1 LFNFCP
7 LESNDRQGLTYNSES
22 GKKNNPLWKL
32 WEKILTDYPLPQF
45 PQSAILPYVYLQSSS
60 HSFHVNGG
68 SFDYIIKFTNDKL
81 LYWLM

>member
-1 LFNFCP
+1 M
-7 LESNDRQGLTYNSES
+7 
-22 GKKNNPLWKL
+22 
-32 WEKILTDYPLPQF
+32 DYPLPQL

-68 SFDYIIKFTNDKL
+68 CVDYIITFTSDKH